1 MRLSYFRGVLGFMFS
16 CAIVFVSVQ
25 VVFAAGVYEVPT
37 LFGHTQSSTPTAS
50 GSATAQGLAVIP
62 RPVLA
67 FDYMWYHHSD
77 WSLSKMADLPTIQ
90 YNSSDDDTIDRQ
102 ITSAANAGITGF
114 ISSWWGP
121 GDQTDLNFV
130 KLLAHSET
138 LESQQH
144 GHFASTIYFEGD
156 APGLKSVD
164 SIVNGLRYLH
174 SHYTNNPHFFHWYGK
189 PVIFFWKPL
198 DNGRTLNQWAAI
210 RKEVDPDNQMI
221 WSAEGVD
228 LQLLNVFDGIH
239 LFSAGYWGLV
249 NGNMTAVDQDYRN
262 SINNYNRAH
271 GTQKIWAAGV
281 EPGYDDTHVA
291 GRSFTYRLLRQNGKT
306 YATSWMAAIASN
318 PDWIT
323 ITSFN
328 EWFEGAMIE
337 PSVTYG
343 YQYLDLTQ
351 QFIRQWRKA

>member
-1 MRLSYFRGVLGFMFS
+1 MRWSHFRGVLGFMFS
-16 CAIVFVSVQ
+16 CTIVFVGVQ
-25 VVFAAGVYEVPT
+25 IVLAAGVYKLPK
-37 LFGHTQSSTPTAS
+37 LFGHTQSPTSTVAS
-50 GSATAQGLAVIP
+50 SATAPRSAGIP

-121 GDQTDLNFV
+121 DDQTDQNFV
-130 KLLAHSET
+130 KLLAHSKT
-138 LESQQH
+138 LESQLH
-144 GHFASTIYFEGD
+144 RHFASTIYFEGD
-156 APGLKSVD
+156 APRLKSVA
-164 SIVNGLRYLH
+164 SIVNSLRYLH
-174 SHYTNNPHFFHWYGK
+174 SHYMHNPYFFHWHGK

-198 DNGRTLNQWAAI
+198 DNGRTLKQWAAI
-210 RKEVDPDNQMI
+210 RQQVDAHHQMI
-221 WSAEGVD
+221 WSAEGVN
-228 LQLLNVFDGIH
+228 LGLLNVFDGIH

-249 NGNMTAVDQDYRN
+249 NGNMTEVDQSYRN
-262 SINNYNRAH
+262 SINDYNRAH
-271 GTQKIWAAGV
+271 KTQKIWAAGV

-291 GRSFTYRLLRQNGKT
+291 GRSFAYRLLRQNGKT
-306 YATSWMAAIASN
+306 YATSWLAAIASN

-343 YQYLDLTQ
+343 HQYLDLTQ
-351 QFIRQWRKA
+351 QFIRQWRKK